1 MLAVV
6 GVVVCQ
12 AFTSYPST
20 VRSMIRF
27 DGGVGGVQNLLC
39 PRGATHTQALMA
51 SRDEKYLFH
60 CFVFKFSVVS

>member
-1 MLAVV
+1 MLAIV

-12 AFTSYPST
+12 AFTAYPST
-20 VRSMIRF
+20 VSMIRF

-51 SRDEKYLFH
+51 SRDEKSLFH
-60 CFVFKFSVVS
+60 FFNFLSSLV

>member
-12 AFTSYPST
+12 AFTAYPST
-20 VRSMIRF
+20 VSMIRF

-51 SRDEKYLFH
+51 RRDEKSLFH
-60 CFVFKFSVVS
+60 RFILKFSLVS

>member
-12 AFTSYPST
+12 AFTAYPST
-20 VRSMIRF
+20 VSMIRF

-51 SRDEKYLFH
+51 SRDEKSFS
-60 CFVFKFSVVS
+60 CFVFKFSFVS

>member
-12 AFTSYPST
+12 AFTAYPST
-20 VRSMIRF
+20 VSMIRF

-51 SRDEKYLFH
+51 SRGEKYLFH
-60 CFVFKFSVVS
+60 CFIFKFSFVS